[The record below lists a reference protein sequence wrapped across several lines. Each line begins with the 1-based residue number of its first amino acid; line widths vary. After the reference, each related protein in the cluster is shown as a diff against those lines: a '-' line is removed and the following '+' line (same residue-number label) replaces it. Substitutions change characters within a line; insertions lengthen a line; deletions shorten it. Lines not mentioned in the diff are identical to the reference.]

1 MIRQKGIAAKNRCI
15 DRAVRRLV
23 SNGMEVRSTRVGNIR
38 PVIEIERPNGMCQGF
53 DITCR
58 AQGQT
63 QKVRVASLCGC
74 LVTWRA

>member
-1 MIRQKGIAAKNRCI
+1 MKRANGLLANSHRINA
-15 DRAVRRLV
+15 AVRQLQKC
-23 SNGMEVRSTRVGNIR
+23 GMEVRSTRVGIIR
-38 PVIEIERPNGMCQGF
+38 PVIEIERPDGMCQGF

-63 QKVRVASLCGC
+63 RQMRVASLCGC